1 MNPLLKEVDSK
12 AQFDRWQNTKLRDEN
27 IETTIKNQ
35 HDFHLKIIKELNE
48 AGGVIIS
55 GTDAGIGVTLP
66 GFSLHKELAFYK
78 EAGLSNYEV
87 LKTATINA
95 SKTHKIMNDLGS
107 IEVGKTANF
116 ILTEDNPLSDL
127 STLQKPSFVFIR
139 GRKLDR
145 EQLNTFDQKAKN
157 RSNLIATGL
166 RYAENMFVK
175 MQ

>member
-1 MNPLLKEVDSK
+1 
-12 AQFDRWQNTKLRDEN
+12 
-27 IETTIKNQ
+27 
-35 HDFHLKIIKELNE
+35 
-48 AGGVIIS
+48 
-55 GTDAGIGVTLP
+55 
-66 GFSLHKELAFYK
+66 
-78 EAGLSNYEV
+78 
-87 LKTATINA
+87 
-95 SKTHKIMNDLGS
+95 MNDLGS
-107 IEVGKTANF
+107 IEVGKIANF

-166 RYAENMFVK
+166 RYAENMFVE

>member
-1 MNPLLKEVDSK
+1 M
-12 AQFDRWQNTKLRDEN
+12 
-27 IETTIKNQ
+27 
-35 HDFHLKIIKELNE
+35 
-48 AGGVIIS
+48 
-55 GTDAGIGVTLP
+55 
-66 GFSLHKELAFYK
+66 
-78 EAGLSNYEV
+78 

-95 SKTHKIMNDLGS
+95 SKTHKIMNNLGS

-145 EQLNTFDQKAKN
+145 EQLDNFNYKAKK

-166 RYAENMFVK
+166 RYAENMLFE
-175 MQ
+175 M